1 MRGGRSVSEYFLSSP
16 CGFSSD
22 RTLWKI
28 LLPEAH
34 APVGHLIHHHRNH
47 LPHQTLQTPPRHR
60 PLQTPPQIH
69 LNTPNRIPL
78 PPDILPRNPLLR
90 SPPDHR
96 PHLCH
101 PRNRN
106 PHPQMT
112 AYPLHQ
118 KNLPHGTHHPDP
130 LPGLPWRHLFYLRNL
145 PGLSE
150 YAFRPYSCINFSSK
164 KTPL

>member
-112 AYPLHQ
+112 AYPLLKKICPMELIIQIHFQ
-118 KNLPHGTHHPDP
+118 VCHGGIYFIFETSRASLSTLFVLTHV
-130 LPGLPWRHLFYLRNL
+130 
-145 PGLSE
+145 
-150 YAFRPYSCINFSSK
+150 
-164 KTPL
+164 